1 MSLIIVAFPGA
12 PKEDQKEIEKERI
25 CNEKIEKRVK
35 GMKIVLLSS
44 YFRVYFMIHFF
55 VVVIIITEL
64 IDRNSSRIEFSQLLH
79 ILAEE
84 NFENLPPGGGIHA
97 K

>member
-35 GMKIVLLSS
+35 GMKIFCCLLISKFLFYDSFFFLVL
-44 YFRVYFMIHFF
+44 
-55 VVVIIITEL
+55 ITEL

>member
-35 GMKIVLLSS
+35 GITFLMFCCCLSS
-44 YFRVYFMIHFF
+44 CFRVYFMI
-55 VVVIIITEL
+55 VILIAEL
-64 IDRNSSRIEFSQLLH
+64 IDRNSSRIEFSQLIH